1 MPRITTEGISNFDE
15 SREPGGAT
23 YIANHVVE
31 PHWPP
36 KHKVS
41 VSAPVEHVHVS
52 ALVEEPASE
61 AVLIAAGEAPPK
73 SAVKADWVEHAVLKG
88 ADREE
93 AEAATKQEL
102 IDEYGGEDDEP
113 SAGTSSSKSEKKRAK
128 SGGSAQDTESSTPS
142 PVPNAESP
150 SGKDQPT
157 KQVLSS
163 SASSTAGSIRV
174 TGPSQQSQSSSSAD
188 PQAAEEA
195 TPGQSELGYR
205 SSVPSA
211 GGFLIK

>member
-1 MPRITTEGISNFDE
+1 MPRITTEGVSNFSE
-15 SREPGGAT
+15 SQEPGGAT

-36 KHKVS
+36 KHRVS
-41 VSAPVEHVHVS
+41 VSAPVEHVS
-52 ALVEEPASE
+52 ALAEEPAPE

-73 SAVKADWVEHAVLKG
+73 SAVKSDWVEHAVLKG

-102 IDEYGGEDDEP
+102 IDKYGGEDDEP

-142 PVPNAESP
+142 PVHNAESP
-150 SGKDQPT
+150 SEKDQPT

-195 TPGQSELGYR
+195 TPGQSDPKAQGTQAGYPVQEG
-205 SSVPSA
+205 S
-211 GGFLIK
+211 